1 MMYDNSRWSLLKVGI
16 HRHRTLFESIST
28 LNDTKLREMREICR
42 CERRVSQFSTSSPA
56 NSLPVQETLLQQ
68 NKSTL
73 GPEKTDF

>member
-1 MMYDNSRWSLLKVGI
+1 
-16 HRHRTLFESIST
+16 
-28 LNDTKLREMREICR
+28 MREICR

-73 GPEKTDF
+73 GPEKTDFKFFEIFLLPELVGTYDKLNINAKKKIRIIGTLMG